1 MTQRPDHDSKN
12 KTVRTGQL
20 GQQEKDSHGRPAEGL
35 IRRDRSLATS
45 QAGQPGL
52 VSLDRSGRTGQPE
65 QATQNKPKTNFKK
78 YR

>member
-20 GQQEKDSHGRPAEGL
+20 GQQEKDSRGRPAEGL

-45 QAGQPGL
+45 QTGQPGL
-52 VSLDRSGRTGQPE
+52 VSHQPSGQDSRSRPSRIR
-65 QATQNKPKTNFKK
+65 QNQIFKSIGN
-78 YR
+78 